1 MSHGK
6 KVLPKKLGEVLISRG
21 LITQKQL
28 DEALD
33 IQKKDKRLLGEILVG
48 LKYITEEA
56 IAWALTVMYGY
67 PYLPL
72 ENYSIDKNAVMIIP
86 KEVAFKYHVLGLER
100 IGSVLNVAMA
110 NPLNEDALRELE
122 HTTQCQIRMFISTMT
137 ELQST
142 LNKCYGNGATEEGT

>member
-1 MSHGK
+1 MTHGK
-6 KVLPKKLGEVLISRG
+6 KIVPKKLGEVLISRG

-28 DEALD
+28 DEALE

-72 ENYSIDKNAVMIIP
+72 ENYEVDKNAVLLVP
-86 KEVAFKYHVLGLER
+86 KELAFKHHVLALER

-110 NPLNEDALRELE
+110 NPLNEEALRDIEGA
-122 HTTQCQIRMFISTMT
+122 TQCQVRMFISTMT
-137 ELQST
+137 ELQAM
-142 LNKCYGNGATEEGT
+142 LAKYYGNGLKDEKT